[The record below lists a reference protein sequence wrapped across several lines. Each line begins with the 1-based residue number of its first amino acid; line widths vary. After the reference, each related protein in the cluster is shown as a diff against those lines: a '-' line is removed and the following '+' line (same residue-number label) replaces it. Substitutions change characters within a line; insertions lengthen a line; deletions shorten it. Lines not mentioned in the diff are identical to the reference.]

1 MARRGMIG
9 IGLLA
14 LLVGALGLVVVT
26 EGARLLTMA
35 RVLLWFG
42 PDEAARAWEAYTRPH
57 ALRGLVTMGPNHRLL
72 GWPPVRWL
80 LWKDRLATLREP
92 LWRRKEMLGA
102 LGLGAILPLLVL
114 LRMLWWLMPS
124 VWFLARGIGR
134 LTPGTSAGSAR
145 WATPAEARRDYGP
158 RKRLRRALGLV
169 PRAPL
174 FVVGRCGRRALP
186 LSAERQ
192 GLNILALGLPGEGKS
207 TTIVIPNLQ
216 REGAGGRPV
225 RSLIVADPKGECY
238 KAAGAILAARGYNV
252 KRLDFYDEREG
263 APGYNPLAHIHT
275 ASEAL
280 VFARAWITNTRGQGE
295 VSGSDAF
302 WDSTGYLLL
311 QSAILHLNHQYR
323 ARTGHAAPL
332 IRLLALFNTEK
343 WDTLKDELLGSPCP
357 EAVEAIR
364 GFMGGIDIT
373 PRVGGS
379 ALVGLIVKFSV
390 LNDLAIARTTAHD
403 AIDVQA
409 INDPTAPPLALF
421 VILTPGME
429 EVLRP
434 LTGCLFMQVFDE
446 LVAVANARPDQK
458 LTRGVFC
465 YLDEVGTVGVIAG
478 LPRRLATLRS
488 AGAPML
494 LACQDTIQLDTLY
507 GPEGRRLITSTC
519 QCHIIF
525 AGVGQEDAAWVS
537 TRLGTATVVGRG
549 ASAGRNREQLLVGQ
563 GGYNRGEVGRPLM
576 TPEEIQQL
584 PEGYLILNGLHAR
597 PILLR
602 ALPWYKV
609 RRLRRL
615 AARANALQRRRA
627 HLSVA
632 QTPPQSMPWEME
644 IEMERDREP
653 ARGASPIAPTE
664 PDTATPEEPATEKT
678 VATPAPA
685 PDKAAATSPRTPRA
699 KAPAKGRKAPV
710 AVPDDD
716 PFAAASRDA

>member
-1 MARRGMIG
+1 MARRRMVVAAAF
-9 IGLLA
+9 LA
-14 LLVGALGLVVVT
+14 LLVVAGGLVVMA
-26 EGARLLTMA
+26 EGTRLLTMA

-216 REGAGGRPV
+216 CEGAGGRPV

-252 KRLDFYDEREG
+252 KRLDFYDERAG

-364 GFMGGIDIT
+364 GFMGGIDMT

-390 LNDLAIARTTAHD
+390 LNDPAIARTTAHD

-584 PEGYLILNGLHAR
+584 PEGYMILNGLHAR

-615 AARANALQRRRA
+615 VARTQTRQRMAPAVGAAVDVPPMAPLAERLGATDAQPGTVESGEA
-627 HLSVA
+627 APAQPPVDVYEAPATAPIVA
-632 QTPPQSMPWEME
+632 PPV
-644 IEMERDREP
+644 
-653 ARGASPIAPTE
+653 T
-664 PDTATPEEPATEKT
+664 TAT
-678 VATPAPA
+678 
-685 PDKAAATSPRTPRA
+685 TPRA
-699 KAPAKGRKAPV
+699 KAPATRRQPRV
-710 AVPDDD
+710 TVPDDD
-716 PFAAASRDA
+716 PFATASSDD

>member
-1 MARRGMIG
+1 MARRGMMIAG
-9 IGLLA
+9 ALLA
-14 LLVGALGLVVVT
+14 LLVVAGGLVVMT
-26 EGARLLTMA
+26 EGAQLLTMA

-80 LWKDRLATLREP
+80 LWKDRLATRHEP
-92 LWRRKEMLGA
+92 LWRQKEMVGA

-252 KRLDFYDEREG
+252 KRLDFYDERAG

-364 GFMGGIDIT
+364 GFMGGIDMT

-390 LNDLAIARTTAHD
+390 LNDPAIARTTAHD

-584 PEGYLILNGLHAR
+584 PEGYMILNGLHAR

-615 AARANALQRRRA
+615 VARTQTRQRMAPAVGAAVDVPPMAPLAERLGPTDAQPGPVE
-627 HLSVA
+627 SVEAAPA
-632 QTPPQSMPWEME
+632 QPPVDVYEA
-644 IEMERDREP
+644 P
-653 ARGASPIAPTE
+653 ATAPIVAPSVT
-664 PDTATPEEPATEKT
+664 TAT
-678 VATPAPA
+678 
-685 PDKAAATSPRTPRA
+685 TPRA
-699 KAPAKGRKAPV
+699 KAPATRRQPRV
-710 AVPDDD
+710 TVPDDD
-716 PFAAASRDA
+716 PFATASSDD